1 MNRKTSPSYWG
12 FLAPALVFLIAV
24 ILIPFLMGV
33 VMSFTNS
40 DGFNMDFIGLDNY
53 RRLLTDTAFVRSVW
67 FTLRFAITSVLLV
80 NIIGLFFAVLVT
92 QNVGRVT
99 VFFRTSFFTPN
110 LIGGVLLGFIWQFIF
125 NGAFTAVYRTTGW
138 TFFEGWLSDERTAF
152 WAMVLVFLW
161 QMAGYIMLIYIA
173 FLSNIP
179 IELEEAAKLDGANS
193 WQRFWTITLPQLAPA
208 FTVSLFLTLSMA
220 FKVYDLNLALTSGGP
235 YRSSEVIAMNIY
247 NTAFYQY
254 EQGYAQA
261 KGIIFLI
268 IIAVIAVIQLTL
280 TRQGEKRAR

>member
-1 MNRKTSPSYWG
+1 MKRKTSLSYWG
-12 FLAPALVFLIAV
+12 FLAPALFFLTAV
-24 ILIPFLMGV
+24 ILIPFLAGI

-53 RRLLTDTAFVRSVW
+53 RRLITDTAFLRSLW
-67 FTLRFAITSVLLV
+67 FTLRFAITAVLLI

-92 QNVGRVT
+92 QRIGPVKL
-99 VFFRTSFFTPN
+99 FFRTSFFTPN
-110 LIGGVLLGFIWQFIF
+110 LIGGILLGFIWQFIF
-125 NGAFTAVYRTTGW
+125 NGAFSAIYQETGW

-152 WAMVLVFLW
+152 WAMVIVFLW

-179 IELEEAAKLDGANS
+179 DELEEAAKLDGAS
-193 WQRFWTITLPQLAPA
+193 PWQRFWSITLPQLAPA
-208 FTVSLFLTLSMA
+208 FTVSLFLTLSSA
-220 FKVYDLNLALTSGGP
+220 FKVYDLNLALTNGGP

-268 IIAVIAVIQLTL
+268 VIAVIAIIQLTV
-280 TRQGEKRAR
+280 TRKGERRAR